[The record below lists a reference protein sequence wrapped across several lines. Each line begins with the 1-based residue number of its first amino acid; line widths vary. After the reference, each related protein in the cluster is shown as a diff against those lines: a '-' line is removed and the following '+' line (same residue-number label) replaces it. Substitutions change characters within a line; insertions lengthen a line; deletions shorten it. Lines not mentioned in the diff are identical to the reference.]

1 MVKSTPPVSAKRS
14 GSKKSI
20 SPLKSK
26 TLTASKKVVKSSP
39 KTTKTT
45 KAAKTGKSAKG
56 TPASKKKKSSTTK
69 SPPNSSGRK
78 KRGGTGSR
86 YDSSLGL
93 LTRKFLKL
101 LKCAPDGALDLN
113 STAQDLG
120 VQKRRIYDITNVLE
134 GIGLLEKKSKNTIM
148 WKGAGSKISPEKEV
162 ILKDLRESIQQ
173 LKEEEKELDLD
184 TLLVTKELNAAADKP
199 SNRKLAY
206 ATPDDLRNLPCFAN
220 DRVLAIRAPSG
231 TNLEVPD
238 PDEGMEAG
246 RRRFQIF
253 LKSPN
258 NGSIDVYLVSN
269 DSNESA
275 NGLMNAGN
283 NSSSNSSKNGKRGG
297 NSGGKVKRGQTQVKS
312 ESGKAHNESGSVN
325 TTPANSA
332 FSPSMFGSTP
342 EFGSPGN
349 GALVKLSPL
358 PVRHDFTFTLDDTE
372 SGVDFFLEK

>member
-1 MVKSTPPVSAKRS
+1 MQVLLLARNWRRGRLAALIVRTDDVATEETATCP
-14 GSKKSI
+14 KKMN
-20 SPLKSK
+20 L
-26 TLTASKKVVKSSP
+26 A
-39 KTTKTT
+39 
-45 KAAKTGKSAKG
+45 
-56 TPASKKKKSSTTK
+56 
-69 SPPNSSGRK
+69 
-78 KRGGTGSR
+78 
-86 YDSSLGL
+86 
-93 LTRKFLKL
+93 
-101 LKCAPDGALDLN
+101 
-113 STAQDLG
+113 
-120 VQKRRIYDITNVLE
+120 
-134 GIGLLEKKSKNTIM
+134 
-148 WKGAGSKISPEKEV
+148 
-162 ILKDLRESIQQ
+162 
-173 LKEEEKELDLD
+173 
-184 TLLVTKELNAAADKP
+184 KP
-199 SNRKLAY
+199 SFCSVYLKFG